1 VSKKKKGPVKVDI
14 LKAMRKKARD
24 EIGLVPEKMMD
35 PKKGYKRRG
44 KYKQRWEDHNEDDD

>member
-1 VSKKKKGPVKVDI
+1 MSKKKKGPVKVDI